1 MSDQPIYFDCHAT
14 TPLDPRVLEA
24 MMPYLTEHFGN
35 PGSLH
40 AYGEV
45 ALEVVEEARDKIAAA
60 IGSEANE
67 IVFTSGATESN
78 NLAIRGVA
86 ERPRRRGDH
95 LVSVVTEHR
104 AVLEPLARLAER
116 GYDITL
122 VEVEPHGSPRA
133 GWVDPVRIEA
143 AITSRT
149 CLVSVMLANNEIG
162 TIHSLA
168 AISEVCR
175 RHGVLLH
182 CDATQGVGKLPVN
195 VEQLGLDLMSFTAHK
210 IYGPKGIGALWVRRR
225 NPTVRLD
232 AQIRGGGQ
240 ELGRRGGTLNVPGI
254 VGLGEA
260 VRLVHQELSSE
271 MPRLAKLRNDLA
283 RQILARVPGTALVG
297 PALDATHPDGTPMR
311 LPGNLSIQFPG
322 VEGQSLMLAMPDLAV
337 SSGATC
343 SSSQPEPSHV
353 LRALGLSDDQ
363 VRGCLRF
370 GLGRF
375 TTPEEVSRGV
385 DMVEAAMKKMQEAGG
400 I

>member
-260 VRLVHQELSSE
+260 VRLAHQELSSE